1 MATSEV
7 AMPSA
12 RTSGAGVAAGNTSTV
27 KSEAAKGGRDAT
39 PSQPPSTKSPERPTS
54 PEQSCAI
61 CLGPPENKSFTDSCF
76 HTFCFSCLSE
86 WSKVKA
92 ECPLCKQ
99 RFKSIVHNVRSFEDY
114 DQYFVHDHSQVS
126 ATTNAAAAAAAA
138 MAAASSRSSAL
149 SSALLLAHHF
159 VYSPMLLTWHSPR
172 RTRARSRQ
180 HSVLHIPSRIT
191 RSGSVRTRSGR
202 TAPRNAPA
210 SVTHVGPLPTSSTE
224 RRSLYELDLWVCP
237 PNNRRSARHFTP
249 AFFRE
254 NPACTHRLIPWLNR
268 ELVALLGGGEG
279 QVTFTT
285 ELVLALITRYEV
297 CCLEFAEHV
306 RPFFGTRTAHFLHEL
321 AAFVASP
328 LDMVAY
334 DRVAVYDSRANVVAR
349 GTPAAQFL
357 QSPDSSSEDTAPL
370 VGSLPPVRLSAR
382 RDLSLPGPSGLHH
395 NATVNLVETE
405 SDDSDCMIV
414 STVRP
419 SAPTPVV
426 PTRPRSPIFI
436 ELSSSDEGDGHTA
449 APPTVT
455 PPAATTPSQPPI
467 ARRCKPMP
475 RKKRLLQFRS
485 SDSSTSTASDTDSDD
500 AEVDRAAQRLQRRM
514 AMMRRKRARAPAA
527 QTVAAA
533 TAKAGSSASSLPAQP
548 AATAVHDQPST
559 SSLGHHS
566 WENVTLR
573 KRTKMLVPTTWYDSS
588 TDEAD

>member
-12 RTSGAGVAAGNTSTV
+12 RTSGAGAAAGDASTV
-27 KSEAAKGGRDAT
+27 KSEGAKGTGDAT

-76 HTFCFSCLSE
+76 HTFCFSCLLE

-114 DQYFVHDHSQVS
+114 DQYFVHDPSQVS
-126 ATTNAAAAAAAA
+126 ATTTAAAAAAA

-159 VYSPMLLTWHSPR
+159 VYSPMLLTWHSSR
-172 RTRARSRQ
+172 RTRPRSRQ
-180 HSVLHIPSRIT
+180 RSVLQIPSRIT
-191 RSGSVRTRSGR
+191 RNGGVRTRSGR
-202 TAPRNAPA
+202 SAPRSAPA
-210 SVTHVGPLPTSSTE
+210 TVTHAGPLPTSSTE

-268 ELVALLGGGEG
+268 ELVALIGGGEA
-279 QVTFTT
+279 QITFTT

-334 DRVAVYDSRANVVAR
+334 DRVAVYDTRANVVAR

-357 QSPDSSSEDTAPL
+357 QAPDSSSEDAAPSVNAL
-370 VGSLPPVRLSAR
+370 APVTLSAR

-405 SDDSDCMIV
+405 SDSDCMIV

-419 SAPTPVV
+419 AAPV
-426 PTRPRSPIFI
+426 RPRTPIFI
-436 ELSSSDEGDGHTA
+436 ELSSSDEGDGRIA
-449 APPTVT
+449 APPAVA
-455 PPAATTPSQPPI
+455 PPAATTPSQQPA

-475 RKKRLLQFRS
+475 RKKRLLQLWS
-485 SDSSTSTASDTDSDD
+485 SNSDTSTASDTDSDS
-500 AEVDRAAQRLQRRM
+500 AGVDRAAQRLQRRM

-527 QTVAAA
+527 QASAAPP
-533 TAKAGSSASSLPAQP
+533 AKALSGGSSLPPQP
-548 AATAVHDQPST
+548 AAAVVQDQPST
-559 SSLGHHS
+559 SSSGHHS
-566 WENVTLR
+566 WESAMRR
-573 KRTKMLVPTTWYDSS
+573 KRTKKVVPTTWADSS